1 MLNVAIHGMGNW
13 GRKLIECVAGSE
25 KIKFVCG
32 ITRNPDAHREYATK
46 MGLALSSS
54 YEAVLA
60 DKSIDAVVLATPHSH
75 HEAQVVAAAKA
86 GKPVYVEKPMAL
98 TQVSAQASRLG
109 LVSIAAM
116 RRVLSK

>member
-13 GRKLIECVAGSE
+13 GRKLIDSCAGSS

-32 ITRNPDAHREYATK
+32 ITRNPDQHKDYADKAGIKLVT
-46 MGLALSSS
+46 S

-75 HEAQVVAAAKA
+75 HEAQVIAAAKA
-86 GKPVYVEKPMAL
+86 GKPVYVEKPLAL
-98 TQVSAQASRLG
+98 TQAAAQREIGRAH
-109 LVSIAAM
+109 V
-116 RRVLSK
+116 